1 MLNQN
6 RTPNTITLPPY
17 QRQWQRSDNNNSRR
31 PHPNSCYSPALDREA
46 GGEWEKERDTS
57 IHMETA
63 SKFQSAVIEVNGATV
78 AEEEASSPANPQA
91 RPRVVV
97 VMPAYNAART
107 LLLTY
112 QAIPLHKV
120 DRVILV
126 DDGSTDETLA
136 IARDLDLAL
145 FVHTR
150 NLGYG
155 ANQKTCYTE
164 ALRDG
169 AEIVVMLHPDYQYDP
184 ALLPKLV
191 APIENGTADI
201 VLGSRFLHGSA
212 LKQGMPW
219 WKYVSNRF
227 LTWIENRVLGLKLSE
242 YHTGY
247 RAYSRRVLEEVP
259 FLLNSDKFVFDQ
271 EFLVQAAHLGFRI
284 EETPVPAKYFAEA
297 SSAGFLDSTVYG
309 ISILF
314 VLARFLIHRASIFRQ
329 KQFESFP
336 ARYRRVA

>member
-1 MLNQN
+1 M
-6 RTPNTITLPPY
+6 
-17 QRQWQRSDNNNSRR
+17 
-31 PHPNSCYSPALDREA
+31 
-46 GGEWEKERDTS
+46 K
-57 IHMETA
+57 TA
-63 SKFQSAVIEVNGATV
+63 AKYQSAGIGTAVSTLESDEQNLTGAR
-78 AEEEASSPANPQA
+78 PD

-97 VMPAYNAART
+97 VMPAYNAANT
-107 LLLTY
+107 LRLTY
-112 QAIPLHKV
+112 QAIPHHRV
-120 DRVILV
+120 DSVILV

-136 IARDLDLAL
+136 IARELNLEI

-169 AEIVVMLHPDYQYDP
+169 AGIIVMLHPDYQYDP
-184 ALLPKLV
+184 ALLPELV
-191 APIENGTADI
+191 APIETGQADI

-219 WKYVSNRF
+219 WKYISNRF
-227 LTWIENRVLGLKLSE
+227 LTFAENLVLDLDLSE

-284 EETPVPAKYFAEA
+284 RETPVPAKYFPEA
-297 SSAGFLDSTVYG
+297 SSAGFFDSAVYG
-309 ISILF
+309 VSILV
-314 VLARFLIHRASIFRQ
+314 VLARFLFHRASIFRQ

-336 ARYRRVA
+336 ARYRKLA

>member
-1 MLNQN
+1 M
-6 RTPNTITLPPY
+6 RT
-17 QRQWQRSDNNNSRR
+17 
-31 PHPNSCYSPALDREA
+31 AL
-46 GGEWEKERDTS
+46 
-57 IHMETA
+57 
-63 SKFQSAVIEVNGATV
+63 KFQPAGTDAAETSVVVKSAFSALAAVR
-78 AEEEASSPANPQA
+78 A
-91 RPRVVV
+91 RQRVVV

-107 LLLTY
+107 LRLTY
-112 QAIPLHKV
+112 QAIPFQTV
-120 DRVILV
+120 DSVILV

-136 IARDLDLAL
+136 IARELNLSI

-155 ANQKTCYTE
+155 ANQKTCYTG

-184 ALLPKLV
+184 ALLPELV
-191 APIENGTADI
+191 APIERGEADI
-201 VLGSRFLHGSA
+201 VLGSRFLSGSA

-227 LTWIENRVLGLKLSE
+227 LTWTENRVLRLKLSE

-247 RAYSRRVLEEVP
+247 RAYSRRVLEEIP

-284 EETPVPAKYFAEA
+284 EETPVPAKYFADA
-297 SSAGFLDSTVYG
+297 SSASLCDSTVYG
-309 ISILF
+309 LSILM
-314 VLARFLIHRASIFRQ
+314 VLARFLFHRASVFRQ

-336 ARYRRVA
+336 ARYRRLA